1 MALAGEDESI
11 NHLSVTTVQ
20 IPSGPASD
28 PLSWLPETSSDEL
41 YWFWEI
47 PEEETSWIGIG
58 EVVSLSFEGPERFTD
73 ASNNFEK
80 ITDLIDWEAPIDAP
94 PPRFAVGFSFD
105 EKSNNKVW
113 DFLGNSRLVFPKFQR
128 ILILPQLC

>member
-1 MALAGEDESI
+1 MALADENESI
-11 NHLSVTTVQ
+11 YHLSVTTVQ

-58 EVVSLSFEGPERFTD
+58 EVVYTIVRWIMQYYLLQIDYEPHMASIVSQCISMVIYMITLNLSV
-73 ASNNFEK
+73 K
-80 ITDLIDWEAPIDAP
+80 ITKLYK
-94 PPRFAVGFSFD
+94 D
-105 EKSNNKVW
+105 EH
-113 DFLGNSRLVFPKFQR
+113 
-128 ILILPQLC
+128 